1 MSHVLT
7 TDEREGLR
15 QEKVRA
21 TVAGSGDSDPPYVE
35 PEELAGPILRDS
47 LPFQV
52 QALDES
58 VEDDVRCTEV
68 RFLSE
73 IYRGA
78 EVFMHGWLCQPV
90 RTKDEVGGADTRF
103 PALLVIPGGR
113 GVTEKE
119 LPTWLAQTCR
129 VMALGVD
136 WIGTGKSSQI
146 PGLDP
151 WANAIRFDGEDYRDS
166 FQYRNLRA
174 LLRATN
180 FLLSQPLADRD
191 RLMAMG
197 GSWGGFYSWLL
208 AGMDK
213 RFKHIFPTFGCGFLD
228 TEARQVWESDF
239 ASMDPRKAETWLR
252 AFDPGRR
259 AHLIR
264 ASVFYQ
270 QATNDKFYSLLA
282 AMKTYH
288 RVRAPKSLLL
298 VHNQDHFTS
307 PYPAQDVKR
316 LRYLLSKDPSLRPP
330 AECDVEWVRGTN
342 TVELRIDDA
351 ENLRLSVMYS
361 FGNYTKSFGRYWRT
375 ARARR
380 NSDGRWLAEIP
391 VVDIDRE
398 VWLYGHAE
406 RPDRSSA
413 TSTPVKRLM
422 PRDCGLTVATDE
434 YNPRFDFGGED
445 FWQLPIGD
453 RQHPSMRLV
462 TEDGVTGLAMRFT
475 SDPSRR
481 GIVYCLEG
489 DLIAK
494 HGLNAIQ
501 VHVKVPAPDDV
512 GGLQLVL
519 VTDFHSAAE
528 QTYVV
533 DLEDYGSDFRVY
545 RCLQIPF
552 AKFRACPH
560 RRYLAWQP
568 PLEPLDV
575 GRLCGVGF
583 FHADQ
588 AYRGEAVLARLCVLH
603 MSGAPEV
610 QPAART
616 RFPWP
621 PREAVLNEPDPL
633 ACTVQATTD
642 NGSVPANSFSKADA
656 DGNTLAG
663 QGTAVGPRASTAVQD
678 DSPRGIEG
686 PSEFDLYLTTDMPA
700 EELRQQLRRREPWR
714 YEVIFSNGVRTTEFR
729 TMAHFTRFPLAKWD
743 VFARAISAEAIR
755 GGKALDV
762 GSNIGH
768 HSFNLRTTYDMD
780 VLGIDD
786 HPRNLEVAHFLRNV
800 SGLDRIRFLHADANS
815 FRNDETYDLVVHFGT
830 LDHLKHPM
838 QALEHVAAMLRRD
851 GYLALELQTY
861 KKGEDETLCKFVEN
875 GFNGDNTC
883 WWFLGKDALIG
894 MLRRCGFDRIEVLH
908 EWSSP
913 ERIGPDMRRLRLL
926 ARKAATALF

>member
-7 TDEREGLR
+7 SEREDLFR
-15 QEKVRA
+15 EKVRA
-21 TVAGSGDSDPPYVE
+21 AGDGDSSPPYVE
-35 PEELAGPILRDS
+35 PEELAGPILRDP
-47 LPFQV
+47 LPFRTQTLG
-52 QALDES
+52 QSE
-58 VEDDVRCTEV
+58 EGDVRCTEV
-68 RFLSE
+68 LLLSE

-90 RTKDEVGGADTRF
+90 RPKDEVSTTDTQI
-103 PALLVIPGGR
+103 PPLLVIPGGR
-113 GVTEKE
+113 GVTERE
-119 LPTWLAQTCR
+119 LPIWLSQTCR

-136 WIGTGKSSQI
+136 WIGTGKSSQV

-151 WANAIRFDGEDYRDS
+151 WANAIRFDGEDYRES

-208 AGMDK
+208 AGLDQ

-239 ASMDPRKAETWLR
+239 ASMDRGKAETWLR

-288 RVRAPKSLLL
+288 RVRMPKSLLL
-298 VHNQDHFTS
+298 VHNQDHFTT
-307 PYPAQDVKR
+307 PYQAQDVKR
-316 LRYLLSKDPSLRPP
+316 LRYLLSRDTSLRPP
-330 AECDVEWVRGTN
+330 AECHLEWIHGTN
-342 TVELRIDDA
+342 TVEMRIDDA

-361 FGNYTKSFGRYWRT
+361 FGGYTKSFGRYWRT
-375 ARARR
+375 ARVRR
-380 NSDGRWLAEIP
+380 NSDGRWLADIP
-391 VVDIDRE
+391 VVDVDRE
-398 VWLYGHAE
+398 VWFYGHAE
-406 RPDRSSA
+406 RPDRSLA
-413 TSTPVKRLM
+413 TSTPVKRLI
-422 PRDCGLTVATDE
+422 PHECGLSAATDE
-434 YNPRFDFGGED
+434 YNPRFDFGSED
-445 FWQLPIGD
+445 FWQLPVGD

-494 HGLNAIQ
+494 DRLNAIQ
-501 VHVKVPAPDDV
+501 VHVKVPATEDLK
-512 GGLQLVL
+512 GLKLVL
-519 VTDFHSAAE
+519 VTDFHSVTE

-533 DLEDYGSDFRVY
+533 DLEDYGNDFRVY

-568 PLEPLDV
+568 PLAPLDV
-575 GRLCGVGF
+575 SRLCGVGF
-583 FHADQ
+583 FHQDQ
-588 AYRGEAVLARLCVLH
+588 TYRGEAVLARLCVLR
-603 MSGAPEV
+603 MNGAPEV
-610 QPAART
+610 PPAAPVH
-616 RFPWP
+616 FPWP
-621 PREAVLNEPDPL
+621 PRQAVLNEPDPL
-633 ACTVQATTD
+633 ACTVQEKGGNGFIAADSFGSEDAAT
-642 NGSVPANSFSKADA
+642 SA
-656 DGNTLAG
+656 LAG
-663 QGTAVGPRASTAVQD
+663 QETLAAPATSTVGDESRRGT
-678 DSPRGIEG
+678 EG
-686 PSEFDLYLTTDMPA
+686 LSEFDLYLTTEMPA
-700 EELRQQLRRREPWR
+700 EELRRQLRRREPWR
-714 YEVIFSNGVRTTEFR
+714 YEVFFSNGVRTSEFR

-743 VFARAISAEAIR
+743 VFAKAIPAEAIQ
-755 GGKALDV
+755 GGKALDI

-768 HSFNLRTTYDMD
+768 HSFNLRTRYDMD

-786 HPRNLEVAHFLRNV
+786 HPRNLEVANFLRNV
-800 SGLDRIRFLHADANS
+800 SRLDRIRFLHADANS
-815 FRNDETYDLVVHFGT
+815 FRNDETFDLVVHFGT

-838 QALEHVAAMLRRD
+838 QALEHVAAMLRCD

-861 KKGEDETLCKFVEN
+861 KQGEDETLCKFVEN

-894 MLRRCGFDRIEVLH
+894 MLRRSGFDRIEVLH

-913 ERIGPDMRRLRLL
+913 DRIGPDMRRLRLL
-926 ARKAATALF
+926 ARRAPTKLF